1 MSFTVIVTLGPSI
14 LNDPG
19 KLEEIHASGPCF
31 FRINGAHSDA
41 ETASIT
47 IDRVKALIPDAS
59 ILIDLPGNKIRT
71 SILDEPVRLI
81 KGENFMLY
89 PHQLNYPGFC
99 SLVEPGS
106 IVHANDA
113 VYEFEVLE
121 SSENGV
127 LFKSRSDG
135 MLHSNKGLHVP
146 GINASI
152 PFLFKRDLDLLE
164 LSCRKSL
171 DHVSLSFVRDAKDVD
186 LARTKL
192 DELGGQ
198 NVDLIA
204 KIETASAVK
213 NINEIAARVAAL
225 NIDRGDLSADVGLLA
240 LPAMIDK
247 VVARA
252 FENEVPIFLATQFLK
267 NMEES
272 PVPLL
277 SEICDMYRVMKSGLA
292 GIQLSEETAI
302 GRFPVECV
310 QLVFD
315 LLREVENGDRS

>member
-1 MSFTVIVTLGPSI
+1 MSFSVIVTLGPSI

-47 IDRVKALIPDAS
+47 IDRVKALIPEAS

-71 SILDEPVRLI
+71 AILDEPVRLI

-99 SLVEPGS
+99 SLVKSGAV
-106 IVHANDA
+106 VHANDA

-164 LSCRKSL
+164 LSCRKNL
-171 DHVSLSFVRDAKDVD
+171 GHVSLSFVRDARDVE

-192 DELGGQ
+192 DDFGGQ
-198 NVDLIA
+198 NVNLIA
-204 KIETASAVK
+204 KIETASAVA
-213 NINEIAARVAAL
+213 NIDEIAPLVAAL

-252 FENEVPIFLATQFLK
+252 FEHEVPIFLATQFLK

-277 SEICDMYRVMKSGLA
+277 SEICDMHRVMKSGLA

-310 QLVFD
+310 KLVFD
-315 LLREVENGDRS
+315 LLREVESGNRN